1 MWMRIKMKNLFIALL
16 FVLSTVAFSKTWEAN
31 LEMCSVDNVEDV
43 VGFWFPNHNWTD
55 KGEPWIKP
63 YKFGEDVWDYDEN
76 VISFNFEASYYCE
89 GCDWENPFNI
99 RYTLPSD
106 GETFDND
113 TVYFFMDCLYNSSGR
128 KVGREELSLEDVLNR
143 KFMSAEIF
151 IECSTN
157 VGFSHD
163 IDGFYNKCNDGYY
176 WTTGIYFIYK
186 KYSDKF
192 EYNALCNIRK
202 MVFPFYDIQCVF
214 QDDGTLNFEKI
225 PDVRTIPNDSCE
237 IKLTHSSK
245 LTVPHLK
252 SIFANTLMFKINGT
266 PATKNSSN
274 IVIQNKQPVLQLKG
288 ER

>member
-1 MWMRIKMKNLFIALL
+1 MKPLFIALL
-16 FVLSTVAFSKTWEAN
+16 FVLSTAAFSKTWEAN
-31 LEMCSVDNVEDV
+31 LEMCREDV
-43 VGFWFPNHNWTD
+43 VGFRFPSHNWTD

-63 YKFGEDVWDYDEN
+63 FDVWSLDLYDEYG
-76 VISFNFEASYYCE
+76 ISFNFDSGHYCN
-89 GCDWENPFNI
+89 GCEWVDPFNI
-99 RYTLPSD
+99 QYTRPPKD
-106 GETFDND
+106 DEAFYND
-113 TVYFFMDCLYNSSGR
+113 TVYFFMDCLYDSLGH
-128 KVGREELSLEDVLNR
+128 KVGREELSLEDVSNR
-143 KFMSAEIF
+143 KFMSAEKF
-151 IECSTN
+151 FEFST
-157 VGFSHD
+157 S
-163 IDGFYNKCNDGYY
+163 IDPTFQLEGFYRWCRDTYY

-192 EYNALCNIRK
+192 EYNALCNMRI
-202 MVFPFYDIQCVF
+202 MITPFYDIQCVF

-252 SIFANTLMFKINGT
+252 SIFANTPMFKINGT